1 MASGTGPLL
10 WLVMKIDALLIK
22 SGRLLR
28 LSTARTASLLPGSSI
43 HFGPP
48 RKEAAVG
55 SINDPSVLRRHQL
68 LPERRSRRPIVDFA
82 DPPLDR
88 DMLQPT
94 ESEIKEVFIAEIPQ
108 GRYWGRYH
116 GYILDRNDT
125 LLTDLSPTF
134 TPNDK
139 RHDGLEQ
146 PKLPPLKELKGVTAV
161 INSLFAFNF
170 HHWLLDTVPRFEW
183 LRRAGWPLDK
193 IDHFILPKR
202 LMRHHLEILSLLGID
217 PAKAICSSPD
227 LHVRSDLL
235 LVPNVSQPLAQ
246 PGEYDYQPEGLRFV
260 RELFLTNNPFLEKKH
275 PSKILIS
282 REKADARRLV
292 HAEQTTQALLAQ
304 GFEKVL
310 MEDYPLLEQAAMF
323 NQADC
328 IVMPT
333 GGNLANLVFCRP
345 GTTVVELF
353 GMNYCP
359 TFSHAMMGEIGFRYY
374 GLVGEK
380 VSRPFPEARFGNED
394 IDLDPTRLDTI
405 VRQALASMKPV
416 ATSR

>member
-1 MASGTGPLL
+1 
-10 WLVMKIDALLIK
+10 MKIDTLLIK

-28 LSTARTASLLPGSSI
+28 MSTARTASLLPGSSI
-43 HFGPP
+43 TFGPP
-48 RKEAAVG
+48 RKEAIAA
-55 SINDPSVLRRHQL
+55 SIKDPTVLRRHPL
-68 LPERRSRRPIVDFA
+68 LPGRRSRRPVVDFA
-82 DPPLDR
+82 DPPLDQN
-88 DMLQPT
+88 MLQPLDAK
-94 ESEIKEVFIAEIPQ
+94 IKEVYVAEIPE
-108 GRYWGRYH
+108 GRYWGRFH

-134 TPNDK
+134 TPENK

-146 PKLPPLKELKGVTAV
+146 VKLPPLKELQGTTAV
-161 INSLFAFNF
+161 INSLYAFNF

-183 LRRAGWPLDK
+183 LRRAGWSLDK

-202 LMRHHLEILSLLGID
+202 LMRHHLEILQLLGID
-217 PAKAICSSPD
+217 PAKAICSTPE
-227 LHVRSDLL
+227 LHVRSELL
-235 LVPNVSQPLAQ
+235 VVPNVSQPLAE
-246 PGEYDYQPEGLRFV
+246 PGEYDYPPEGLRFL

-275 PSKILIS
+275 PVKILIS
-282 REKADARRLV
+282 RERADARRLV
-292 HAEQTTQALLAQ
+292 HAEQTTRALLAQ

-310 MEDYPLLEQAAMF
+310 MEDYSLLEQAAMF
-323 NQADC
+323 HHADC

-345 GTTVVELF
+345 GTAVVELF

-380 VSRPFPEARFGNED
+380 VARPFPDARFGNED
-394 IDLDPTRLDTI
+394 IDLDPNRLDAV
-405 VRQALASMKPV
+405 VRQALAGMQPAGS
-416 ATSR
+416 SQ